1 MVGSRRRHV
10 LDWCHGGC
18 ADDYA
23 PSEEVGTEVE
33 TKHQVG
39 AARFLTL
46 TQVAITVT
54 GLDAYRWLDLTRFGG
69 QFTT

>member
-10 LDWCHGGC
+10 LDWCHAGR

-33 TKHQVG
+33 TKRQVG

-54 GLDAYRWLDLTRFGG
+54 GLDAYRWYRLGARSKR
-69 QFTT
+69 